1 MSGNYVPNTTLVIS
15 SNILSPCIDVCQI
28 NRQTRLCDGC
38 GRTIDEITNWSKMT
52 DNERLLIMKKNTNK

>member
-1 MSGNYVPNTTLVIS
+1 MNGNYVPNTTLATS
-15 SNILSPCIDVCQI
+15 STMLSPCIDVCRI

-52 DNERLLIMKKNTNK
+52 DDERILIMSKV